1 MPFDS
6 WAAANSRADRN
17 SRAHAHA
24 FMVVVTATEHMRLTA
39 PRADRLFLF
48 PIDYMIR
55 RL

>member
-24 FMVVVTATEHMRLTA
+24 FMVMTATERMRLTA
-39 PRADRLFLF
+39 PRAHRLFLF
-48 PIDYMIR
+48 PIDYMIG